1 MEYVK
6 EIKYNELHLIE
17 GGLNV
22 TASLINSITAGV
34 KIILEVGR
42 SLGSVLRR
50 GTTGD
55 ICKM

>member
-1 MEYVK
+1 MY
-6 EIKYNELHLIE
+6 EIKKSELILIE

-22 TASLINSITAGV
+22 TAALINSLTAGV
-34 KIILEVGR
+34 RIILEVGR

-55 ICKM
+55 VCKI